1 MDLFLFLVIA
11 ILCSVFLFSFL
22 YPSLTEQDEEDEE
35 ELFDSTETR
44 LEVLLQ
50 GVIDPRAE
58 VRERHRDRI
67 LSMGP
72 AVIPRLTAQLSQE
85 LFLEHNQIKI
95 LRLEELIHDFGQRA
109 IPALLQLL
117 QDEGNDPTIA
127 YAASELLRRLGPS
140 AGPFLLE
147 RYRKPVNKYLRPL
160 LLSWGKR
167 TLRDAV
173 DTLRLDPQRR
183 EWDDLFAG
191 WMQSSEAAEVAQALI
206 DCYRKHDRTTQQ
218 RALEL
223 LSHNPPPEA
232 AVFLRD
238 LSASKEA
245 ATRRLALRGLVH
257 LADPS
262 VLVFCQ
268 DADSSLRH
276 QAFQALSDQRYA
288 DISAQIIQTLE
299 ARRAEALDTN
309 ELKDVALCET
319 TLCRWTQKAT
329 PSVIQRLFE
338 CPDFGLRRQALVLS
352 AHLAH
357 EEHIAYLDRAVL
369 DTQESLYTEALHQ
382 ISQTQTPHVTEILL
396 RALEQRLEDAKF
408 LEAAQT
414 ALSSLGKTALRPLR
428 RLLASQTKALYSAA
442 LVALLR
448 MDDKE
453 TLYEILEIL
462 QDPSVFS
469 RLEENNLRD
478 IRRFLRRL
486 FKQPTVD
493 YTVRAFLQRFPE
505 TPLHPLLEE
514 SLERFQRT
522 TEQRESL
529 SFRTESES

>member
-50 GVIDPRAE
+50 GVIDPRAD
-58 VRERHRDRI
+58 VRERHRNRI

-85 LFLEHNQIKI
+85 LFLEHNQLKI
-95 LRLEELIHDFGQRA
+95 VRLEELIHDFGQRA

-147 RYRKPVNKYLRPL
+147 RYRKPVTKYLRPI
-160 LLSWGKR
+160 LLSWGR
-167 TLRDAV
+167 RALRDAM
-173 DTLRLDPQRR
+173 DALRLDPQRR
-183 EWDDLFAG
+183 EWNDLFAG
-191 WMQSSEAAEVAQALI
+191 WMQSSDAADVAQALI
-206 DCYRKHDRTTQQ
+206 DLYRKNDRTTQH
-218 RALEL
+218 RVLEL
-223 LSHNPPPEA
+223 LSHTPPPEA

-245 ATRRLALRGLVH
+245 TTRRLALQGLVH

-268 DADSSLRH
+268 DTDSSLRH
-276 QAFQALSDQRYA
+276 QAFQALSNERYA
-288 DISAQIIQTLE
+288 DISVQIVQTLE
-299 ARRAEALDTN
+299 ACRTEALHAGD
-309 ELKDVALCET
+309 LKGVAFCET

-338 CPDFGLRRQALVLS
+338 SPDFGLRRQAIILS

-357 EEHIAYLDRAVL
+357 EEHVGYLERALL
-369 DTQESLYTEALHQ
+369 DAQESLYTEALHQ
-382 ISQTQTPHVTEILL
+382 LSQAQAPHATELLL
-396 RALEQRLEDAKF
+396 RVLDRRSEDAKF

-414 ALSSLGKTALRPLR
+414 ALSLIGKAALRPLR
-428 RLLASQTKALYSAA
+428 RLLASETKALYSAA
-442 LVALLR
+442 LAALLHT
-448 MDDKE
+448 DDKE

-462 QDPSVFS
+462 QEPSVFS
-469 RLEENNLRD
+469 RFEENDLRN

-493 YTVRAFLQRFPE
+493 YTVRAFLQRFPD
-505 TPLHPLLEE
+505 TPLRPLLDE